1 MQKQVLSMLGVKG
14 KNTKTNKIIIV
25 KNRKLATQNFLFNMH
40 INFPFGNIKRLSFLW
55 KICLNMILWNI
66 SIVCFNIELH
76 QFTSGTPYIPQI
88 CKVVR
93 SLYHRPDRI
102 VAASRPLQIYTES
115 VNPIGAVL
123 SWFFIFLFLQHNVFR
138 YGFWLVIKM

>member
-1 MQKQVLSMLGVKG
+1 
-14 KNTKTNKIIIV
+14 
-25 KNRKLATQNFLFNMH
+25 MH
-40 INFPFGNIKRLSFLW
+40 INVPFGNIKRLSFSW

-76 QFTSGTPYIPQI
+76 QFTSTPYIPQI

-102 VAASRPLQIYTES
+102 VAASRPLQIYTECES
-115 VNPIGAVL
+115 HRSRVVL
-123 SWFFIFLFLQHNVFR
+123 VGFFRVFLWLVFFWQHNVFR
-138 YGFWLVIKM
+138 YGFWLKW